1 MNKMLTVTACVA
13 LALTGCTSH
22 PEAVNVATKTSST
35 SMQSSA
41 EDNEVALLEHK
52 QSLLNNQIHVEQQ
65 NIDALGQTLSTLQ
78 NDSGE
83 LEQRRDEVEAVLS
96 SMNTADDAL
105 SAQEEYRAVWQQL
118 KQNQMD
124 TLATHQRI
132 AESQARLAQL
142 DRESATLE
150 QDLTELKEARTFA
163 HATRLQ
169 SELTK
174 EVVLEIRNQELC
186 SMTQT
191 FNNCVELSKA
201 HSLEKAK
208 DLFQSQLL
216 NATQYSS
223 SHQLSDIQLN
233 ANVDNSV
240 LLDKHFDGDNELTT
254 VMQVTLHSSPNAD
267 SVCQALNVDGHYC
280 QS

>member
-13 LALTGCTSH
+13 LALTGCSSH
-22 PEAVNVATKTSST
+22 PEEVNAATNTPT
-35 SMQSSA
+35 LQSSA

-52 QSLLNNQIHVEQQ
+52 QSLLNNQRQVEQQ
-65 NIDALGQTLSTLQ
+65 NIDTLEQTLSALQ
-78 NDSGE
+78 NDNGE
-83 LEQRRDEVEAVLS
+83 LEQRRDEVEATLS

-105 SAQEEYRAVWQQL
+105 SIQEEYRAVWQQL

-124 TLATHQRI
+124 TLATHQQI
-132 AESQARLAQL
+132 AESQSRLAQL
-142 DRESATLE
+142 DRESAMLE
-150 QDLTELKEARTFA
+150 QELTELKETRTLA
-163 HATRLQ
+163 HVTRLQ

-191 FNNCVELSKA
+191 FNDCVELSKA